1 MRFFVFFFSSLL
13 FFQLMPRASLAAQ
26 PEVPAP
32 QKMDRQVGN
41 IRSQNISPN
50 IEKKTPQKIKN
61 PAPTTFRPTEKIGA
75 DTVIALPVDI

>member
-1 MRFFVFFFSSLL
+1 MRFFVFFFSALL
-13 FFQLMPRASLAAQ
+13 LFQLMPRASLAAQ
-26 PEVPAP
+26 PEVPSS
-32 QKMDRQVGN
+32 KKIERQAGN

-50 IEKKTPQKIKN
+50 IEKKTPQKTKN